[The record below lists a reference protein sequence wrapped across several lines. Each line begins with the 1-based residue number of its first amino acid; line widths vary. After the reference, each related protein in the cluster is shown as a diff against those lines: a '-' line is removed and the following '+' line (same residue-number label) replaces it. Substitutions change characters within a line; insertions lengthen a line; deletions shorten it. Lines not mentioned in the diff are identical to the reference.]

1 MKSSMQVREIYTE
14 YATCIDASLRSVF
27 AAQGDLPMYKH
38 LAYFMGFYDETLTPV
53 TSYGGK
59 RFRSAVSLM
68 LADWYGE
75 KESGM
80 AVATSIELF
89 HNFTLIHD
97 DIVDEDTLRRGRPTV
112 WKLFGA
118 DHAINSGDAQL
129 ILSLQVITNSAILSA
144 EQKVAATAFLTRQ
157 YLKVVEG
164 QHLDFTLTAAS
175 LGDSSVTK
183 AAYITMVEKKTADL
197 IAAAAMVSGVVSG
210 QNDAECAALF
220 AYGYNLGIAYQLC
233 DDVVS
238 IWGTQAQTGKRVQ
251 GDILEKKKTMPILHL
266 FEKGNNATKQSL
278 LELYTSDAHMT
289 AADAQTVVTLLDE
302 HEVYADMSIEI
313 EKRAMVAKEAARTLS
328 LQPDQIDTLLDI
340 VDQLLPD
347 IKKI

>member
-1 MKSSMQVREIYTE
+1 MKSSIQVREIYTE
-14 YATCIDASLRSVF
+14 YAACIDAALLQVCTSQS
-27 AAQGDLPMYKH
+27 DLPMYKH

-68 LADWYGE
+68 LADWYGD
-75 KESGM
+75 KEAGI

-112 WKLFGA
+112 WKLFGT

-129 ILSLQVITNSAILSA
+129 ILSLQVITDSNTLSA
-144 EQKVAATAFLTRQ
+144 EQKVAATAFLTKQ
-157 YLKVVEG
+157 YLNVIEG
-164 QHLDFTLTAAS
+164 QHLDFTLTDAP

-183 AAYITMVEKKTADL
+183 AAYMTMIEKKTADL
-197 IAAAAMVSGVVSG
+197 IAAGTMVSGVVSG
-210 QNDAECAALF
+210 QSDAECAALF

-238 IWGTQAQTGKRVQ
+238 IWGTQVQTGKRPQ

-266 FEKGNNATKQSL
+266 FEQGNNATKQSL
-278 LELYTSDAHMT
+278 LELYTSDACMT
-289 AADAQTVVTLLDE
+289 TADTQTVVALLDE
-302 HEVYADMSIEI
+302 YDVYTYMSSET
-313 EKRAMVAKEAARTLS
+313 EKSALAAKDAATTLS
-328 LQPDQIDTLLDI
+328 LQPDQRDRLLDI

-347 IKKI
+347 IQKI